1 MARRNRTANA
11 SPGDPLWTSHLKPAP
26 GELRIVQAFVNT
38 EGDAKATDEI
48 ASPRGLA
55 AWLERWR
62 LLPPDSELTADE
74 HARALAVRGAL
85 RALAVANGGT
95 PAAASAMER
104 LDAVAAATLLVVRFD
119 GGGASRLE
127 PAGEGLAGALGRLLA
142 IVVQAR
148 ADGLWPRLK
157 QCANAECRL
166 LFFDQSPNRSARW
179 CAKGLCGNLV
189 HSRTFRRRHPGY
201 YDDF

>member
-26 GELRIVQAFVNT
+26 GELGIVQAFVNT

-62 LLPPDSELTADE
+62 LLPPDTELTADE
-74 HARALAVRGAL
+74 HSRA
-85 RALAVANGGT
+85 
-95 PAAASAMER
+95 
-104 LDAVAAATLLVVRFD
+104 
-119 GGGASRLE
+119 
-127 PAGEGLAGALGRLLA
+127 
-142 IVVQAR
+142 
-148 ADGLWPRLK
+148 
-157 QCANAECRL
+157 CANAECRL